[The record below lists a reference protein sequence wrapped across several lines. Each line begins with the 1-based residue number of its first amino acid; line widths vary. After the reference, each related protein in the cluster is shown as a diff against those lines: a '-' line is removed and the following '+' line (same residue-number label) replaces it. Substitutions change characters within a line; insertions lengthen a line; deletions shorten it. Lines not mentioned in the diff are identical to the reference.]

1 MSSQGNE
8 GANTEGIRL
17 AKRVAEFAACS
28 RAEAERYI
36 ANGGVSV
43 DGAVVEDPAT
53 RVLPS
58 QTVAL
63 LPGASMEEAPPVTIL
78 LNKPSGMNAGVGAR
92 GASAIDCLSQETLVA
107 GLHGAPR
114 FLKRH
119 LARLTLTT
127 PIETDASGLV
137 IYTQDFRVARK
148 LLDDGERV
156 EHEYVVDVAGAIQEG
171 GLALLNHGLTFSGKP
186 INPMKVSWQS
196 EGRLRFA
203 AKGVRPGQ
211 IEHMC
216 AAVGL
221 QVTDIKR
228 LRVGRISMGALPEG
242 QWRYLAEY
250 ERF

>member
-1 MSSQGNE
+1 MSDN
-8 GANTEGIRL
+8 GIRL
-17 AKRVAEFAACS
+17 AKRVAEQAGCS
-28 RAEAERYI
+28 RAEAERYV
-36 ANGGVSV
+36 ANGGVTV
-43 DGAVVEDPAT
+43 DGVVVEDPAS

-58 QTVAL
+58 QSVEL
-63 LPGASMEEAPPVTIL
+63 LPGASMDEAPPVTIL
-78 LNKPSGMNAGVGAR
+78 LHKPAGMNSGVGAR
-92 GASAIDCLSQETLVA
+92 GASALECLTQETLVV
-107 GLHGAPR
+107 GGHGQPR

-119 LARLTLTT
+119 LARLTLCT
-127 PIETDASGLV
+127 PLETDASGLLV
-137 IYTQDFRVARK
+137 YTQDFRVVRK

-156 EHEYVVDVAGAIQEG
+156 EHEFVVEVSGGIAPN

-203 AKGVRPGQ
+203 AKGMRPGQ

-221 QVTDIKR
+221 TVTDIKR
-228 LRVGRISMGALPEG
+228 LRVGRMSMGGLPAG
-242 QWRYLAEY
+242 QWRYLTEY

>member
-1 MSSQGNE
+1 MNHPTSGD
-8 GANTEGIRL
+8 GIRL
-17 AKRVAEFAACS
+17 AKRVAELVPCS

-36 ANGGVSV
+36 AGGGVSV

-53 RVLPS
+53 RVTLG
-58 QTVAL
+58 QQVTL

-78 LNKPSGMNAGVGAR
+78 FHKTAGLNSGVGAR
-92 GASAIDCLSQETLVA
+92 GANALESLNEATLLPGV
-107 GLHGAPR
+107 HGAPR

-119 LARLTLTT
+119 LARLTLAT
-127 PIETDASGLV
+127 PLETDASGLLV
-137 IYTQDFRVARK
+137 YTQDFRVSRK
-148 LLDDGERV
+148 LIDDGERV
-156 EHEYVVDVAGAIQEG
+156 EHEFVVEVSGGIREG
-171 GLALLNHGLTFSGKP
+171 GLALLNHGLVFSGKP

-203 AKGVRPGQ
+203 AKGMRPGQ

-221 QVTDIKR
+221 EVTDIKR
-228 LRVGRISMGALPEG
+228 LRVGRISMGALPAG
-242 QWRYLAEY
+242 QWRYMAEY

>member
-1 MSSQGNE
+1 MN
-8 GANTEGIRL
+8 NEGIRL
-17 AKRVAEFAACS
+17 AKRVAEQVSCS

-36 ANGGVSV
+36 AGGGVSV
-43 DGAVVEDPAT
+43 DGVVVEDPAT
-53 RVLPS
+53 RVTPG
-58 QTVAL
+58 QTVVL
-63 LPGASMEEAPPVTIL
+63 LPGASADEAPPVTIL
-78 LNKPSGMNAGVGAR
+78 LHKPSGMNAGVGSR
-92 GASAIDCLSQETLVA
+92 GASALDCLTQETLVA
-107 GLHGAPR
+107 GMHGAPR

-127 PIETDASGLV
+127 PLETDASGLLV
-137 IYTQDFRVARK
+137 YTQDFRVARK
-148 LLDDGERV
+148 LIDDGDRV
-156 EHEYVVDVAGAIQEG
+156 EHEFVVDVAGAIQDG
-171 GLALLNHGLTFSGKP
+171 GLELLNHGLKFSGKP

-203 AKGVRPGQ
+203 AKGMRPGQ

-221 QVTDIKR
+221 EVTDIKR
-228 LRVGRISMGALPEG
+228 LRVGRISMGALPAG

>member
-1 MSSQGNE
+1 MSSGGN
-8 GANTEGIRL
+8 AEGIRL
-17 AKRVAEFAACS
+17 AKRVAEQAACS

-43 DGAVVEDPAT
+43 DGIVVEDPAT
-53 RVLPS
+53 RVTPS
-58 QTVAL
+58 QAVVL

-78 LNKPSGMNAGVGAR
+78 LHKPPGMNAGVGAR
-92 GASAIDCLSQETLVA
+92 GASALDCLTQETLVA

-119 LARLTLTT
+119 LARLTLAT
-127 PIETDASGLV
+127 PLETDASGLLV
-137 IYTQDFRVARK
+137 YTQDFRVARK
-148 LLDDGERV
+148 LIDDGDRV
-156 EHEYVVDVAGAIQEG
+156 EHEFVVDVSGAIHDG
-171 GLALLNHGLTFSGKP
+171 GLDLLNHGLKFSGKP

-203 AKGVRPGQ
+203 AKGMRPGQ

-221 QVTDIKR
+221 EVTDIKR
-228 LRVGRISMGALPEG
+228 LRVGRISMGGLPEG

>member
-1 MSSQGNE
+1 MNSGGN
-8 GANTEGIRL
+8 ADGIRL
-17 AKRVAEFAACS
+17 AKRVAELVPCS

-43 DGAVVEDPAT
+43 NGVVAEDPAA
-53 RVLPS
+53 RVTPV
-58 QTVAL
+58 QTVIL

-78 LNKPSGMNAGVGAR
+78 LHKPSSMNSGIGMR
-92 GASAIDCLSQETLVA
+92 GANALECLKQETLLA
-107 GLHGAPR
+107 GQHGAPR

-119 LARLTLTT
+119 LARLTLAT

-137 IYTQDFRVARK
+137 IYTQDFRVVRK

-156 EHEYVVDVAGAIQEG
+156 EHEYVVDVAGGIQEG

-211 IEHMC
+211 IAHMC
-216 AAVGL
+216 EAVGL
-221 QVTDIKR
+221 EVTDIKR
-228 LRVGRISMGALPEG
+228 LRVGRISMGGLPEG

>member
-1 MSSQGNE
+1 MRSMGN
-8 GANTEGIRL
+8 AEGIRL
-17 AKRVAEFAACS
+17 AKRVAEQVGCS

-43 DGAVVEDPAT
+43 DGVVAEDPAT

-58 QTVAL
+58 QTVVL

-78 LNKPSGMNAGVGAR
+78 LHKPSGMNAGVGVR
-92 GASAIDCLSQETLVA
+92 GKPALECLSVETLLPGV
-107 GLHGAPR
+107 HGAPR

-119 LARLTLTT
+119 LARLTLAT
-127 PIETDASGLV
+127 PLETDASGLV
-137 IYTQDFRVARK
+137 VYTQDFRVARK
-148 LLDDGERV
+148 LVDDGDRV
-156 EHEYVVDVAGAIQEG
+156 EHEYVVDVDGGIQEG
-171 GLALLNHGLTFSGKP
+171 GLALLNNGLSFNGKP

-221 QVTDIKR
+221 TVTEIKR
-228 LRVGRISMGALPEG
+228 LRVGRMSMAGLPEG

>member
-1 MSSQGNE
+1 MMSNGTAA
-8 GANTEGIRL
+8 GNTEGVRL
-17 AKRVAEFAACS
+17 AKRVAELAGCS

-36 ANGGVSV
+36 ANGGVTV
-43 DGAVVEDPAT
+43 DGVVVDDPAR
-53 RVLPS
+53 RVTPAQS
-58 QTVAL
+58 VVL
-63 LPGASMEEAPPVTIL
+63 LPGASAQEAPPVTIL
-78 LNKPSGMNAGVGAR
+78 LHKPEGMNSGVGVR
-92 GASAIDCLSQETLVA
+92 GANALECLSAETLVA
-107 GLHGAPR
+107 GGHGQPR
-114 FLKRH
+114 FLRSH
-119 LARLTLTT
+119 LSRLTLCT
-127 PIETDASGLV
+127 PLETDASGLL
-137 IYTQDFRVARK
+137 IYSQDFRVVRK

-156 EHEYVVDVAGAIQEG
+156 EHEYVVDVSGGIAEG
-171 GLALLNHGLTFSGKP
+171 GLALLNQGLSFSGKP

-221 QVTDIKR
+221 AVTDIKR
-228 LRVGRISMGALPEG
+228 LRVGRISMGGLPAG

>member
-1 MSSQGNE
+1 MSD
-8 GANTEGIRL
+8 AGIRL
-17 AKRVAEFAACS
+17 AKRVAELASCS

-53 RVLPS
+53 RVTPA
-58 QTVAL
+58 QAVAL
-63 LPGASMEEAPPVTIL
+63 LPGASAQEAPPVTIL
-78 LNKPSGMNAGVGAR
+78 LHKPSGMNSGVGVR
-92 GASAIDCLSQETLVA
+92 GANALECLNADTLVT
-107 GLHGAPR
+107 GHGQPR

-119 LARLTLTT
+119 LARLTLCT
-127 PIETDASGLV
+127 PLETDASGLLV
-137 IYTQDFRVARK
+137 YSQDFRVVRK

-156 EHEYVVDVAGAIQEG
+156 EHEYVVDVSGGIQEG
-171 GLALLNHGLTFSGKP
+171 GLALLNHGLTFNGKP

-221 QVTDIKR
+221 TVTDIKR
-228 LRVGRISMGALPEG
+228 LRVGRMSMGGLPVG
-242 QWRYLAEY
+242 QWRYLTDY

>member
-1 MSSQGNE
+1 MGT
-8 GANTEGIRL
+8 GGDADAIRL
-17 AKRVAEFAACS
+17 AKRVAELVSCS

-43 DGAVVEDPAT
+43 DGVVAEDPAT
-53 RVLPS
+53 RVTPS

-63 LPGASMEEAPPVTIL
+63 LPGASMDEAPPVTIL
-78 LNKPSGMNAGVGAR
+78 LHKPSGMNAGVGAR
-92 GASAIDCLSQETLVA
+92 GASALDCLSEATLVA

-119 LARLTLTT
+119 LARLTLAT
-127 PIETDASGLV
+127 PLETDASGLLV
-137 IYTQDFRVARK
+137 YTQDFRVARK
-148 LLDDGERV
+148 LVDDGDRV
-156 EHEYVVDVAGAIQEG
+156 EHEYVVEVAGGIQEG
-171 GLALLNHGLTFSGKP
+171 GLALLNHGLKFSGKP
-186 INPMKVSWQS
+186 IAPMKVSWQS

-216 AAVGL
+216 GAVGL
-221 QVTDIKR
+221 EVTDIKR
-228 LRVGRISMGALPEG
+228 LRVGRISMAGLPEG

>member
-1 MSSQGNE
+1 MSDN
-8 GANTEGIRL
+8 AIRL
-17 AKRVAEFAACS
+17 AKRVAELAGCS

-43 DGAVVEDPAT
+43 DGAVVEDPAS
-53 RVLPS
+53 RVTPS
-58 QTVAL
+58 QAVTL
-63 LPGASMEEAPPVTIL
+63 LPGASAQEAPPVTIL
-78 LNKPSGMNAGVGAR
+78 LHKPSGSNAGVGMR
-92 GASAIDCLSQETLVA
+92 GSPALDCLVPESLFVT
-107 GLHGAPR
+107 HGAPH

-119 LARLTLTT
+119 LARLTLCT
-127 PIETDASGLV
+127 PLETDASGLLV
-137 IYTQDFRVARK
+137 FTQDFRIVRK
-148 LLDDGERV
+148 LVDDGERV
-156 EHEYVVDVAGAIQEG
+156 EHEYVVEVSGGIKEG
-171 GLALLNHGLTFSGKP
+171 GLALLNHGLTFNGKP

-211 IEHMC
+211 LEHMC

-221 QVTDIKR
+221 SVSDIKR
-228 LRVGRISMGALPEG
+228 LRVGRIPLAGLPEG

>member
-1 MSSQGNE
+1 MSD
-8 GANTEGIRL
+8 EGIRL
-17 AKRVAEFAACS
+17 AKRVAELASCS

-53 RVLPS
+53 RVTPA
-58 QTVAL
+58 QAVVL
-63 LPGASMEEAPPVTIL
+63 LPGASSQEAPPVTIL
-78 LNKPSGMNAGVGAR
+78 LHKPSGMNAGVGVR
-92 GASAIDCLSQETLVA
+92 GAHALECLNADTLAA
-107 GLHGAPR
+107 GHGQPR

-119 LARLTLTT
+119 LARLTLCT
-127 PIETDASGLV
+127 PLETDASGLV
-137 IYTQDFRVARK
+137 IYSQDFRVVRK

-156 EHEYVVDVAGAIQEG
+156 EHEYVVDVSGGIQEG
-171 GLALLNHGLTFSGKP
+171 GLALLNHGLSFNGKP

-221 QVTDIKR
+221 TVTDIKR
-228 LRVGRISMGALPEG
+228 LRVGRMSMGGLPVG
-242 QWRYLAEY
+242 QWRYLTDY

>member
-1 MSSQGNE
+1 MSN
-8 GANTEGIRL
+8 EGIRL
-17 AKRVAEFAACS
+17 AKRVAEQVSCS

-36 ANGGVSV
+36 AGGGVSV
-43 DGAVVEDPAT
+43 DGVVVEDPAT
-53 RVLPS
+53 RVTPG
-58 QTVAL
+58 QTVVL
-63 LPGASMEEAPPVTIL
+63 LPGASAEEAPPVTIL
-78 LNKPSGMNAGVGAR
+78 LHKPSGMNAGVGSR
-92 GASAIDCLSQETLVA
+92 GASALDCLTQETLLA
-107 GLHGAPR
+107 GMHGAPR

-127 PIETDASGLV
+127 PLETDASGLLV
-137 IYTQDFRVARK
+137 YTQDFRVARK
-148 LLDDGERV
+148 LIDDGDRV
-156 EHEYVVDVAGAIQEG
+156 EHEFVVDVAGAIQDG
-171 GLALLNHGLTFSGKP
+171 GLELLNHGLKFSGKP

-203 AKGVRPGQ
+203 AKGMRPGQ

-221 QVTDIKR
+221 EVTDIKR
-228 LRVGRISMGALPEG
+228 LRVGRISMGALPAG

>member
-1 MSSQGNE
+1 MSSIGN
-8 GANTEGIRL
+8 ADGIRL
-17 AKRVAEFAACS
+17 AKRVAELVPCS

-43 DGAVVEDPAT
+43 DGVLVEDPAT

-58 QTVAL
+58 QSVVL
-63 LPGASMEEAPPVTIL
+63 LPGASAEEAPPVTIL
-78 LNKPSGMNAGVGAR
+78 LHKPEGMNSGVGMR
-92 GASAIDCLSQETLVA
+92 GANALESLSAGTLVV
-107 GLHGAPR
+107 GGHGQPR

-119 LARLTLTT
+119 LARLTLCT
-127 PIETDASGLV
+127 PLETDASGLLV
-137 IYTQDFRVARK
+137 YSQDFRVVRK

-156 EHEYVVDVAGAIQEG
+156 EHEYVVEVSGGIAEG
-171 GLALLNHGLTFSGKP
+171 GLARLNHGLSFSGKP
-186 INPMKVSWQS
+186 IAPMKVSWQS

-221 QVTDIKR
+221 AVTDIKR
-228 LRVGRISMGALPEG
+228 LRVGRMSMGGLPAG
-242 QWRYLAEY
+242 QWRYLTEY

>member
-1 MSSQGNE
+1 MSSMGN
-8 GANTEGIRL
+8 AEGIRL
-17 AKRVAEFAACS
+17 AKRVAELVPCS

-36 ANGGVSV
+36 AGAGVTV
-43 DGAVVEDPAT
+43 DGVVVEDPAT

-58 QTVAL
+58 QEVAV
-63 LPGASMEEAPPVTIL
+63 LPGASAEEARPVTIL
-78 LNKPSGMNAGVGAR
+78 LHKPEGMNAGVGMR
-92 GASAIDCLSQETLVA
+92 GANALECLSAETLVP
-107 GLHGAPR
+107 GGHGQPR

-119 LARLTLTT
+119 LARLTLCT
-127 PIETDASGLV
+127 PLETDASGLLV
-137 IYTQDFRVARK
+137 YSQDFRVVRK

-156 EHEYVVDVAGAIQEG
+156 EHEYVVDVSGGIKEN
-171 GLALLNHGLTFSGKP
+171 GLALLNHGLSFNGKP

-221 QVTDIKR
+221 TVTDIKR
-228 LRVGRISMGALPEG
+228 LRVGRMSMGGLPAG
-242 QWRYLAEY
+242 QWRYLTDY

>member
-1 MSSQGNE
+1 MSSGE
-8 GANTEGIRL
+8 NTDGIRL
-17 AKRVAEFAACS
+17 AKRVAEQLGCS

-36 ANGGVSV
+36 ANGGISV

-58 QTVAL
+58 QTVLL

-78 LNKPSGMNAGVGAR
+78 LHKPSGMNAGVGMR
-92 GASAIDCLSQETLVA
+92 GASALECLGQETLVA
-107 GLHGAPR
+107 GLHASLRAPR

-119 LARLTLTT
+119 LARLTLCT

-137 IYTQDFRVARK
+137 IYTQDFRVVRK

-171 GLALLNHGLTFSGKP
+171 GLALLNHGLVFNGKP

-211 IEHMC
+211 LEHMC

-221 QVTDIKR
+221 EVTDIKR
-228 LRVGRISMGALPEG
+228 LRVGRISMGALPQG

>member
-1 MSSQGNE
+1 MSNTGN
-8 GANTEGIRL
+8 AEGIRL
-17 AKRVAEFAACS
+17 AKRVAELVQCS

-36 ANGGVSV
+36 AGAGVTV
-43 DGAVVEDPAT
+43 DGVVVEDPAT

-58 QTVAL
+58 QSVAV
-63 LPGASMEEAPPVTIL
+63 LPGASAEEAPPVTIL
-78 LNKPSGMNAGVGAR
+78 LHKPEGMNAGVGMR
-92 GASAIDCLSQETLVA
+92 GANALECLTPETLVV
-107 GLHGAPR
+107 GGHGQPR

-119 LARLTLTT
+119 LARLTLCT
-127 PIETDASGLV
+127 PLETDASGLLV
-137 IYTQDFRVARK
+137 YSQDFRVVRK

-156 EHEYVVDVAGAIQEG
+156 EHEYVVEVSGGIREG
-171 GLALLNHGLTFSGKP
+171 GLALLNHGLSFNGKP

-211 IEHMC
+211 LEHMC

-221 QVTDIKR
+221 TVTDIKR
-228 LRVGRISMGALPEG
+228 LRVGRMSMGGLPAG
-242 QWRYLAEY
+242 QWRYLTDY